1 MIRHLV
7 LLSGIPGSGK
17 SRYVAERF
25 GGVPHFC
32 ESVRGFITRAAGSPT
47 VEIVSADAL
56 FVGED
61 GVYRHDPSRLG
72 EAHNKCVASVTFWA
86 VSSDDNPA
94 NHVIAPADVVVLDN
108 TNTTAI
114 ELAPYVA
121 LAAAFGIPCSLVTV
135 ECDPETA
142 FKRNAHGAP
151 RETVLAMHAALQARV
166 LPPYWD
172 LVRETYVAGG

>member
-1 MIRHLV
+1 MTSRLV

-25 GGVPHFC
+25 GVPCFYG
-32 ESVRGFITRAAGSPT
+32 SVRGFTPAGSSPA
-47 VEIVSADAL
+47 VEVISADAL

-72 EAHNKCVASVTFWA
+72 EAHNKCVASAAFWA
-86 VSSDDNPA
+86 VSSDDDPA
-94 NHVIAPADVVVLDN
+94 NRVVAPADVLVVDN
-108 TNTTAI
+108 TNTTAL

-142 FKRNAHGAP
+142 FARNAHGAP

-172 LVRETYVAGG
+172 LARETYVASG

>member
-1 MIRHLV
+1 MTRRLV

-25 GGVPHFC
+25 GGVPRFYG
-32 ESVRGFITRAAGSPT
+32 SVRGFIARAAGSPT
-47 VEIVSADAL
+47 VEVVSADAL

-72 EAHNKCVASVTFWA
+72 EAHNKCVASAALWA
-86 VSSDDNPA
+86 SEHCVCTT
-94 NHVIAPADVVVLDN
+94 DVLVLDN
-108 TNTTAI
+108 TNTTAL

-135 ECDPETA
+135 ECDPEVA
-142 FKRNAHGAP
+142 FARNAHGMP
-151 RETVLAMHAALQARV
+151 REVVFAMHAALQARV

-172 LVRETYVAGG
+172 LVRETYVASG